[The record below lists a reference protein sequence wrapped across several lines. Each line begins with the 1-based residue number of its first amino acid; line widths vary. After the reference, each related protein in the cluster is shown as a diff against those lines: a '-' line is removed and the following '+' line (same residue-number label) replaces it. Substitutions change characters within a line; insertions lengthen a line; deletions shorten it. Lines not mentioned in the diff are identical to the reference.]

1 MDKKAILKIL
11 LDNNASLVILQS
23 STQLLTQLSSVRMN
37 GDSEPSIGIFPW
49 FDNPDIMRSSGFLF
63 LLNRIVVVEDS
74 KNASFILILQ
84 IISNWHKFEW
94 IPSFFLQIAIEIL
107 KKQLFRM
114 QL

>member
-11 LDNNASLVILQS
+11 LDDNASLIILQS
-23 STQLLTQLSSVRMN
+23 STQLLTQLSPVRVD
-37 GDSEPSIGIFPW
+37 GDSKPSIGIFSR
-49 FDNPDIMRSSGFLF
+49 FDNPDIMTPSGFLF

-94 IPSFFLQIAIEIL
+94 IPSFSLS
-107 KKQLFRM
+107 
-114 QL
+114 